1 MIEIRH
7 ILCPIDFSDASRRA
21 FDQAMAIARWS
32 GARVTLLHV
41 VPPPIATGAA
51 PDAHMVSSAGALPT
65 DHDTLRQEMRQFLEA
80 PSAPR
85 GDVDL
90 LVREGPPGAT
100 IVQQAT
106 SLRPDLLVM
115 GTHGR
120 SGLRRLVLGSVTEH
134 VLRDAMAPTLIV
146 PPHLP
151 DAVPATPA
159 LYSSILC
166 PVDFSGASEQALRF
180 AVSLAEGSR
189 ARLTVLHVLGHDL
202 HDTPDMYDTVISD
215 SRLSDEDY
223 HQRRYLFARQRLLD
237 IVPGAADV
245 DCHVEVAGPEGPPAR
260 AILHRAAEQ
269 HSDLVVLGVQ
279 ARTGTGLLVAGS
291 TTHDVLREATC
302 AVLTLRGHPAAE

>member
-21 FDQAMAIARWS
+21 LDQSMAIARWS
-32 GARVTLLHV
+32 GARVTLVHV
-41 VPPPIATGAA
+41 APPLTTTGAA
-51 PDAHMVSSAGALPT
+51 PDAHMVSSIGALPAN
-65 DHDTLRQEMRQFLEA
+65 HDTLRQEMRQFLEV

-90 LVREGPPGAT
+90 LIREGLPGET

-106 SLRPDLLVM
+106 ALRPDLLVM

-120 SGLRRLVLGSVTEH
+120 SGLTRLVLGSVTEH
-134 VLRDAMAPTLIV
+134 VLRDATCPTLIV

-159 LYSSILC
+159 LYTSILC

-180 AVSLAEGSR
+180 AVSLARGSR

-215 SRLSDEDY
+215 SRLNDEDY
-223 HQRRYLFARQRLLD
+223 QQRRSLYARQRLLE

-245 DCHVEVAGPEGPPAR
+245 DCQVEVAGPNGPPAH
-260 AILHRAAEQ
+260 AILRRAAEQ
-269 HSDLVVLGVQ
+269 QSDLLVLGVQ
-279 ARTGTGLLVAGS
+279 PRTGANLLLAGS
-291 TTHDVLREATC
+291 TTHDVLRQATC
-302 AVLTLRGHPAAE
+302 AVLTLRGHAGSE